1 MFFVIGQILRPCF
14 DLFIEISLDK
24 REDLPQTILS
34 IGEIP
39 EDAPEKE
46 FVAEKLN
53 NEFGDEEDIDDE
65 FGHFDDFDYN
75 EY

>member
-1 MFFVIGQILRPCF
+1 MWTFYLDI
-14 DLFIEISLDK
+14 IEISLDE